1 MTSWNTGVPWFV
13 EANVF
18 KSHPTSSSVSP
29 FCVSSLPVSIPTS
42 ILPYQSFNLVI
53 VFVVQSISHA
63 GLFET
68 PRTAACQAP
77 LSSTISRSLLKFMSI
92 ESMMLSNHLIFCCTL
107 LLLPSIFPSIGAFY
121 NEFLFASG
129 GQKIG
134 ASASTSVLPV
144 NIKGWFPLGL
154 TCLIFLLSKGL
165 SRVLSSTTDWN
176 HQFFTAKPS
185 LWSNS
190 HIHAWLLCY
199 LLLLLLS
206 RFSHV
211 WFCVTA

>member
-1 MTSWNTGVPWFV
+1 M

-107 LLLPSIFPSIGAFY
+107 LLLPSIFPTIRVFLMSW
-121 NEFLFASG
+121 LFASS
-129 GQKIG
+129 GQNIR
-134 ASASTSVLPV
+134 ASASALVLPM
-144 NIKGWFPLGL
+144 NIQG
-154 TCLIFLLSKGL
+154 
-165 SRVLSSTTDWN
+165 
-176 HQFFTAKPS
+176 
-185 LWSNS
+185 
-190 HIHAWLLCY
+190 
-199 LLLLLLS
+199 
-206 RFSHV
+206 
-211 WFCVTA
+211 